1 MDQRPP
7 GGNEPRPDAPGP
19 NDAPPPGEPAALPW
33 ERSQTPPP
41 EQQRST
47 IISSDP
53 VLTDE
58 PGAAAPVVAWAAPG
72 PPRREREVPGA
83 VGFVFA
89 STSRRFAALVLDNI
103 LLAIVSSVIAG
114 IAAVALGIETRGTD
128 SATLSAVFG
137 IVYVTVSFLYFV
149 LIWTSKRPATPGM
162 RAMKIQIGTAFEG
175 RPLQFGPAMVRWALL
190 GYPLSLANAVP
201 ALFGAAS
208 LLGFM
213 WYVVLLISTITSDTK
228 QGIHDRVAGTAVVQP
243 AGLGRSVLVLTC
255 LVLIIGWIAFWLWLF
270 VVLLLGGQISSL
282 QDASQLN

>member
-7 GGNEPRPDAPGP
+7 GGNAPQPDPAGPDEAPRPPK
-19 NDAPPPGEPAALPW
+19 PAALPW
-33 ERSQTPPP
+33 ERSQSPPP
-41 EQQRST
+41 EQPRST
-47 IISSDP
+47 IISADT
-53 VLTDE
+53 VLTDR
-58 PGAAAPVVAWAAPG
+58 PSADAPVVAWAAPA

-83 VGFVFA
+83 AGFVFA
-89 STSRRFAALVLDNI
+89 STSRRFVALVLDNI

-128 SATLSAVFG
+128 STTLSAVFG

-162 RAMKIQIGTAFEG
+162 RAMKVQIGTAFEG
-175 RPLQFGPAMVRWALL
+175 RPLEFGPAIARWVLL

-201 ALFGAAS
+201 AIFGIAS
-208 LLGFM
+208 LAGFM
-213 WYVVLLISTITSDTK
+213 WYVALLISTIASDTK

-243 AGLGRSVLVLTC
+243 AGLGRSVLVVTC
-255 LVLIIGWIAFWLWLF
+255 LVLIIGWLAFWLWLF
-270 VVLLLGGQISSL
+270 IVLVLGGQVSSL